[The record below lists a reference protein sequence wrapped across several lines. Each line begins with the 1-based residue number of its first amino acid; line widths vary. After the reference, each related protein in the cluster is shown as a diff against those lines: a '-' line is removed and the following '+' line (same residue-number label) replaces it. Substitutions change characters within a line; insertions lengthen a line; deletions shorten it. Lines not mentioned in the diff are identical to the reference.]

1 MTSSKQS
8 TGSGEPVEIQC
19 PEHHGRPVCQE
30 ETWVLVVDDDRAIRD
45 VLRRHLKSAGYRVRT
60 AEDAIEA
67 ITLFDEHGADLVI
80 LDVKMPGMDGFEVC
94 ETIKKTNDV
103 PIIFLT
109 GAQEPMVKQYL
120 SEIVKATGGDHFLLK
135 PCDIRELVQLVDYVL
150 RDR

>member
-8 TGSGEPVEIQC
+8 IDSGEPVEIQC
-19 PEHHGRPVCQE
+19 PEYHGRPVRQE

-45 VLRRHLKSAGYRVRT
+45 VLRRHLKSAGYHVRT

-109 GAQEPMVKQYL
+109 GAQDPMVKQYL
-120 SEIVKATGGDHFLLK
+120 SEMVKATGGDHFLRK
-135 PCDIRELVQLVDYVL
+135 PYDIRELVQLVDDVL
-150 RDR
+150 KDR